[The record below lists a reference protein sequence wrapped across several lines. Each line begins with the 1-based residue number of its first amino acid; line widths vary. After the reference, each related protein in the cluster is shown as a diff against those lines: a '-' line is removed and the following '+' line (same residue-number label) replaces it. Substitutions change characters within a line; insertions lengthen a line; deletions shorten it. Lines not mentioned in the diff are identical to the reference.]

1 MALYA
6 IGDLHLH
13 FQSVLKAKAQLKDPL
28 WKDHERR
35 FRDNCE
41 KLITDEDML
50 VLIGDHSWGKN
61 LSECE
66 QDFDYIRS
74 LPGRKILTRGNHD
87 MFWDAGKTKKLNE
100 LFKPELTFLQ
110 DGYETYRNYALVAT
124 KGFTFEGPFYLNS
137 RRQIIGWDEEK
148 ELHAQKLV
156 DREAKRLRQSL
167 EKAKSDG
174 YDHFIVFL
182 HYPPTSILEE
192 DSVFTAICE
201 EYGVSKLIYAH
212 CHGFSR
218 FHDSIEGVHGRCAYH
233 LTSGDFLNWQP
244 LKVLD

>member
-87 MFWDAGKTKKLNE
+87 MFWDAKKNEQLNE
-100 LFKPELTFLQ
+100 RYQPRLTFLQ
-110 DGYETYRNYALVAT
+110 DSYATYQDYAIVGT
-124 KGFTFEGPFYLNS
+124 KGFTFEGPFYIDS
-137 RRQIIGWDEEK
+137 RGRIVGWDEEA
-148 ELHAQKLV
+148 EEHAKKLV
-156 DREAKRLRQSL
+156 SRELERLRKSFEL
-167 EKAKSDG
+167 AKADG
-174 YDHFIVFL
+174 YRKYVMFL
-182 HYPPTSILEE
+182 HYPPTNILEE
-192 DSVFTAICE
+192 RSGFTDMAE
-201 EYGVSKLIYAH
+201 EYGAEQVIYAH
-212 CHGFSR
+212 CHGESR
-218 FHDSIEGVHGRCAYH
+218 FHDSILGEYRGRMYR
-233 LTSGDFLNWQP
+233 LVSGDY
-244 LKVLD
+244 LKWKPVRVL